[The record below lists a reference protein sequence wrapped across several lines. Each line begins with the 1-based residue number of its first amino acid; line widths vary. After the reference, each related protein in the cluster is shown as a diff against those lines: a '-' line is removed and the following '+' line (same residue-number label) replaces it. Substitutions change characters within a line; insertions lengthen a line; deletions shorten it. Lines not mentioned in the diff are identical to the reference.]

1 MSIISAEIQPFWMP
15 GLNAMT
21 GKQEYGCV
29 EWIFKQGYAIHTS
42 VSSSQFTLAISSHQD
57 ILHPFAFDCNR
68 LASASFETMH
78 FIQQSEHLPK
88 SFAWL
93 IVKSYYAA
101 FFSAHAII
109 RILGISCSYLEQQ
122 QTKKIDQVANNYGY
136 SQGVK
141 ISPGYYKC
149 QYDNSRKQLFC
160 DKASKGGSH
169 ENFWEIFCNIVKKLS
184 SDILSAGRPTDLSQ
198 QVSVKLDEI
207 HRILCHENHSKGNWL
222 SHIRNKVNY
231 RHEFNAW
238 FPYSG
243 MRKQNIDKIYSIC
256 SLWQQD
262 PMNINLVIGSK
273 SNINLFTS
281 ACSFIVGLCRTLIQD
296 MSNRCPNG
304 KSYLSYGSVR
314 LLNQVF

>member
-1 MSIISAEIQPFWMP
+1 MSIMSSEIQPFWMTR
-15 GLNAMT
+15 LNNVT
-21 GKQEYGCV
+21 GKQTYGCV
-29 EWIFKQGYAIHTS
+29 EWIVKQIYAIHTPITD
-42 VSSSQFTLAISSHQD
+42 SQFTLVISKHDD
-57 ILHPFAFDCNR
+57 ILYPFAFDCNR
-68 LASASFETMH
+68 LSSAAFETMH
-78 FIQQSEHLPK
+78 FIQQSQHLPK
-88 SFAWL
+88 SLAWL
-93 IVKSYYAA
+93 VIKSYYAA

-109 RILGISCSYLEQQ
+109 RILGVSCSYLEQQ
-122 QTKKIDQVANNYGY
+122 QTKKIDQIANVYGY

-149 QYDNSRKQLFC
+149 RYDNSSKQLFC
-160 DKASKGGSH
+160 EKASKGGSH
-169 ENFWEIFCNIVKKLS
+169 ENFWQIFCSIIKQLS
-184 SDILSAGRPTDLSQ
+184 NNILSAGRSTILSQ

-207 HRILCHENHSKGNWL
+207 YRILCNENHIKGNWL

-231 RHEFNAW
+231 RHEFDAW
-238 FPYSG
+238 FPYNG
-243 MRKQNIDKIYSIC
+243 TRKQSINKIYSIC

-262 PMNINLVIGSK
+262 PMNINLVMGSQ

-281 ACSFIVGLCRTLIQD
+281 ACSFIVGLCRILIQD